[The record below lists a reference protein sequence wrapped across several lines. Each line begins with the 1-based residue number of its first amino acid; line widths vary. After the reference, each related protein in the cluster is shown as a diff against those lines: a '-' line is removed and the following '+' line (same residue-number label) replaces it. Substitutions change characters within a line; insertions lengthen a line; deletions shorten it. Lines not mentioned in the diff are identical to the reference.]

1 MKSMLRLQQ
10 RILHV
15 HRHFR
20 FPSHLAPG
28 NRKLVIFDIGNV
40 IFISPIPPQ
49 AEFVRESRDCYLS
62 AGIQHMW
69 GTHGRAQD
77 LEKAFH
83 YYKLAADQGDPEAL
97 HQTALMK
104 IEGKGGYNF

>member
-1 MKSMLRLQQ
+1 MFTVTSGFPVIWLQG
-10 RILHV
+10 IV
-15 HRHFR
+15 NFW
-20 FPSHLAPG
+20 FSISETSSVSYPSPH
-28 NRKLVIFDIGNV
+28 KQ
-40 IFISPIPPQ
+40 S
-49 AEFVRESRDCYLS
+49 FVRESRDCYHSLS

>member
-1 MKSMLRLQQ
+1 M
-10 RILHV
+10 IT
-15 HRHFR
+15 
-20 FPSHLAPG
+20 
-28 NRKLVIFDIGNV
+28 
-40 IFISPIPPQ
+40 
-49 AEFVRESRDCYLS
+49 LS